1 MHPKKSTKRLP
12 MASVLNGI
20 YERNDTRINLGT
32 GILLPLPKP
41 KKARASEK
49 FQAYHLAGSHPE
61 IKLTLIKY

>member
-1 MHPKKSTKRLP
+1 

-20 YERNDTRINLGT
+20 YERNDTRIKLGT

-41 KKARASEK
+41 KKAKASEK
-49 FQAYHLAGSHPE
+49 LQAYHLAGSHPE